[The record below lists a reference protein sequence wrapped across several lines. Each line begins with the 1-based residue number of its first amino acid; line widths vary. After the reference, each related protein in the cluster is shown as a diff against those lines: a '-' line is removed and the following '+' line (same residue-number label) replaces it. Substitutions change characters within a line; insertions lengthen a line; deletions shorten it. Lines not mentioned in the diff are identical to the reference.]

1 MLCAGKAHDV
11 LTVMAVLLFNVNERV
26 QLLADITGMHASRY
40 RANAL
45 SFLPL
50 FEPATHEL
58 ALTADTDK

>member
-45 SFLPL
+45 SVPS
-50 FEPATHEL
+50 AI
-58 ALTADTDK
+58 